1 MTDQNTRELVPPG
14 DRLSEVRQSLIDAA
28 AAVAAAVCGD
38 DAATE
43 GLAAMLAAGAV
54 LEVRVALPRGRIA
67 LQLVRGDKRETLATI
82 GDVTLHAVN

>member
-1 MTDQNTRELVPPG
+1 MSEPNTRELVPPG
-14 DRLSEVRQSLIDAA
+14 DPLSEARQRLIDAA
-28 AAVAAAVCGD
+28 AEVAAAACGD

-43 GLAAMLAAGAV
+43 GLAAMLASGAV

-82 GDVTLHAVN
+82 GDVTLHAVY